1 MTKGERLVLTSVVVV
16 NIVIY
21 LVVIIL
27 AWDALPQPDAVEE
40 IVVGYFPA
48 TPVAVAEVSPVL
60 QPDPPPALPLTSSFT
75 PTLAVSP
82 VEPPTLP
89 PSALACPPAAGWG
102 AYSVQSGDTLFS
114 LAGAHN
120 LTVDKLQVANCLQGD
135 LIQVGQ
141 ILFLP
146 LPTPVVSP
154 STTPR
159 PESFALDPLG
169 LLDPGAQGPRAQAQ
183 APGPKP
189 LVSLILGLKD
199 PGLWPKDTGDQ
210 GQDEGLRTGPTETP
224 TPAPTDTPLPA
235 TAPTPVA
242 PLTMYPD
249 AVNIALLGTD
259 AYTPGSAWRTDTII
273 LLTINVRQKTA
284 GMLSIPRDL
293 WVYIP
298 DYGYNRINTA
308 DFTGEYR
315 KHPGGGPAL
324 VKHTLLYNLGVP
336 VHYYVRGDF
345 KALIKLIDMLGGI
358 DVAVDCPLEDIFP
371 DPASPDGLYTLSLTS
386 GAQHLDGKAALF
398 YARSRFSTSD
408 FDRSQRQQKVLRGL
422 WDKALQVDVLP
433 KVPELWET
441 LGSAVQTDL
450 SLADVLSLAYVGVQL
465 EPQNLKSR
473 FIGRDQVQGW
483 VAPQGAQVLLPR
495 PAEIQAALVEFFAP
509 PGQEVS
515 ALTAEGA
522 RVVVCNGTT
531 RPGLAALA
539 ADRLHWEGILDVT
552 ATDVDRLDYLQTRLT
567 VYADKPLTEVL
578 LVKLFRVSS
587 ENIQHIPGPESEA
600 EADIVLVLGYDY
612 NPCHR

>member
-27 AWDALPQPDAVEE
+27 AWDALPQPDPVEE
-40 IVVGYFPA
+40 IVVGYSLPA

-60 QPDPPPALPLTSSFT
+60 QPDPLPALPLTSSFT

-82 VEPPTLP
+82 VESPTLLS
-89 PSALACPPAAGWG
+89 SALACPPPVGWG

-159 PESFALDPLG
+159 PESFALG
-169 LLDPGAQGPRAQAQ
+169 LLDPGTQGPRAQAQ
-183 APGPKP
+183 IPGP
-189 LVSLILGLKD
+189 LA
-199 PGLWPKDTGDQ
+199 Q

-235 TAPTPVA
+235 TAPTPAA
-242 PLTMYPD
+242 PLTMDPD

-324 VKHTLLYNLGVP
+324 VKHTLLHNLGVP

-345 KALIKLIDMLGGI
+345 KALIKLIDILGGI

-386 GAQHLDGKAALF
+386 GVQHLDGKAALF

-408 FDRSQRQQKVLRGL
+408 FDRSRRQQKVLRGL

-509 PGQEVS
+509 PVQEVS

-539 ADRLHWEGILDVT
+539 ADRLHWEGVLHVT
-552 ATDVDRLDYLQTRLT
+552 ATDADRLDYLQTRLT
-567 VYADKPLTEVL
+567 VHADKPLTEAL

-587 ENIQHIPGPESEA
+587 ENIQHIIPGPESEA